1 MVFSICLFFY
11 FCYIIYYFI
20 LMWDNYNF
28 RGLKFVSKNR
38 KARVRALADS
48 LTNNGYDIV
57 CLQELWCGDDYKYLK
72 ASCDNVFKYIHY
84 FHRYYVR

>member
-1 MVFSICLFFY
+1 MR
-11 FCYIIYYFI
+11 
-20 LMWDNYNF
+20 DNYNF

-48 LTNNGYDIV
+48 LTNNGYDVV

-84 FHRYYVR
+84 FHRYYVK